1 MNKKQ
6 LIVAWAI
13 GVLFL
18 SGCASTD
25 SINFYK
31 DGLRY
36 TATNPKDVKVFHKI
50 PTDREFI
57 ELGEVTVEAYGW
69 GEVEKLL
76 KAKASK
82 AGGDA
87 VYILNKD
94 KKQEGEMIGFIAEM
108 DTRLIV
114 TGVIIKYKIKE

>member
-1 MNKKQ
+1 MKK
-6 LIVAWAI
+6 LICLI
-13 GVLFL
+13 TIVLL
-18 SGCASTD
+18 SGCASTE

-36 TATNPKDVKVFHKI
+36 NATSPKDVKVFHKI

-57 ELGEVTVEAYGW
+57 ELGEVTVEGYSW
-69 GEVEKLL
+69 SYIEKLL
-76 KAKASK
+76 KSKASK

-94 KKQEGEMIGFIAEM
+94 EKREGAMIGQIAAM
-108 DTRLIV
+108 DTRLMV
-114 TGVIIKYKIKE
+114 TGVVIKYKTK

>member
-6 LIVAWAI
+6 LMVISVV
-13 GVLFL
+13 GVLLL
-18 SGCASTD
+18 SGCASTE

-31 DGLRY
+31 DGLKY
-36 TATNPKDVKVFHKI
+36 SATNPKDVKVFHKL

-69 GEVEKLL
+69 SEVEKLL
-76 KAKASK
+76 KARASK

-94 KKQEGEMIGFIAEM
+94 EKREGAMIGQIAAM

-114 TGVIIKYKIKE
+114 TGVVIKYETK